1 LCYRL
6 CVVQKGIIARTLLEI
21 FPSESALSH
30 VLAHGNRP
38 TTLRDSR
45 ALPLVLEVYAYQQ
58 FPRFLEILNAYTLPA
73 VAPQC
78 FFLQISLRNPEK
90 MSTSD
95 SYIIQDA
102 SPESS
107 NDQDEIDSLPSSI
120 VSSDL
125 DSEEESD
132 AQKEWEASLQQLE
145 LILTMMIVPY
155 AGKYFGRKFAYWSE
169 WYLFTGR
176 QKV

>member
-1 LCYRL
+1 
-6 CVVQKGIIARTLLEI
+6 
-21 FPSESALSH
+21 
-30 VLAHGNRP
+30 
-38 TTLRDSR
+38 
-45 ALPLVLEVYAYQQ
+45 
-58 FPRFLEILNAYTLPA
+58 
-73 VAPQC
+73 
-78 FFLQISLRNPEK
+78 

-107 NDQDEIDSLPSSI
+107 YDHDDVDSLPSSI
-120 VSSDL
+120 DSSDV

-145 LILTMMIVPY
+145 LVLTMIIVPY

-169 WYLFTGR
+169 FSRIR
-176 QKV
+176 QEK